1 MNDKRISDHA
11 VLARN
16 LEDLRATLHRLD
28 PHVRDD
34 LPDAVHQMRVTCR
47 RLRSAL
53 RTFRTSVDREATD
66 PVRDELKWLGSA
78 LGRARDLE
86 VLRARI
92 DRLLLAQS
100 PELLRGHP
108 GPWIDQRID
117 TARRSAH
124 AEVLEAMA
132 SPRYAAL
139 LATLDAWQVDPPWA
153 GRPDRPA
160 RKQMGRALDRAWS
173 DMERAATAAAGDDAV
188 DRIALLHEARK
199 AAKRTRYAAEMLE
212 PVLGST
218 AGDRAAAAEEIQD
231 ILGDHR
237 DTVAAIVHL
246 RELSDIAHAEG
257 QQTFTFGVLCARL
270 EADAAECE
278 RAFEQAWGR
287 IGA

>member
-1 MNDKRISDHA
+1 MTDKDTSDHA
-11 VLARN
+11 VLAHE
-16 LEDLRATLHRLD
+16 LEHLRATLHRLD

-34 LPDAVHQMRVTCR
+34 LPDAVHQMRITCR

-53 RTFRTSVDREATD
+53 RTFRKSLDRGATD
-66 PVRDELKWLGSA
+66 PVRDDLKWLGGA

-108 GPWIDQRID
+108 GPWIDRRID
-117 TARRSAH
+117 AARRTAH
-124 AEVLEAMA
+124 ADVLEAMA
-132 SPRYAAL
+132 SPRYVAL
-139 LATLDAWQVDPPWA
+139 LVTLDGWQKRPPWA

-160 RKQMGRALDRAWS
+160 RKRMGRALDRAWS
-173 DMERAATAAAGDDAV
+173 DMERAATAAAANDAV
-188 DRIALLHEARK
+188 DRIARLHAARK

-212 PVLGST
+212 PVLGQT
-218 AGDRAAAAEEIQD
+218 AGARAAAAEEIQD

-257 QQTFTFGVLCARL
+257 RQTFTFGVLCARL
-270 EADAAECE
+270 EADAADREA
-278 RAFEQAWGR
+278 AFEQAWGR
-287 IGA
+287 ISA